1 MTATSVDS
9 TSLPTE
15 PEVQVVSFPVTGGT
29 LFATVVSDGAGKP
42 AGVATSFTSSAGSV
56 SIVSQG
62 TPTELTTSATLT
74 GAQLLTGI
82 LTANQGGADVAAY
95 KLPTG
100 TAMQTALPTS
110 FGVDNA
116 FDFSITNISTVTA
129 ESVSVTTN
137 TGFVVVGNMG
147 VMANDGTAEV
157 SAGRF
162 RARETAANTF
172 TLYRIG

>member
-1 MTATSVDS
+1 MA
-9 TSLPTE
+9 SLP
-15 PEVQVVSFPVTGGT
+15 
-29 LFATVVSDGAGKP
+29 AIA
-42 AGVATSFTSSAGSV
+42 AAFTSNAGRV
-56 SIVSQG
+56 PIMTQG
-62 TPTELTTSATLT
+62 TPTALTTDGDVDWRSVADWHL
-74 GAQLLTGI
+74 
-82 LTANQGGADVAAY
+82 LTANQGGAGAAAY

-100 TAMQTALPTS
+100 TDMQAALPTS
-110 FGVDNA
+110 FGVNNA
-116 FDFSITNISTVTA
+116 FDFSIANISTVTA

-137 TGFVVVGNMG
+137 TGFAVVGNMG